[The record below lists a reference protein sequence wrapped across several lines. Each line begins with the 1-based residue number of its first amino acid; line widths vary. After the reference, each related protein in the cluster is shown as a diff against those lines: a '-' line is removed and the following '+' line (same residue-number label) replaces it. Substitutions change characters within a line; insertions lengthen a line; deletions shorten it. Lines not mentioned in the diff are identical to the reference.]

1 MCSYRWCRFLIL
13 KHALRKQRDM
23 RGPNSQCSLSML
35 PKAPIANGTI
45 GWLPDFF
52 LLLVRGG
59 AGGGDADG
67 GNSTA
72 VNFSIFPIISK

>member
-1 MCSYRWCRFLIL
+1 
-13 KHALRKQRDM
+13 
-23 RGPNSQCSLSML
+23 ML

-59 AGGGDADG
+59 ARWGAVGGGGG
-67 GNSTA
+67 GNST
-72 VNFSIFPIISK
+72 VVSNFAPSNKWSVHSPSASDGISIDCKIGQPA